1 MSGFGGGRNSGGRG
15 RSRGRGRGR
24 GRSQRGG
31 RGGNYDN
38 SNSNNN
44 SNNNSRDNTSYPQ
57 PILKVCSHFTKNG
70 QCNNSTHCKFAH
82 VVRLH
87 GSINASSTKQNN
99 NNNNNNN
106 RYNHQDTQQNFYS
119 VSSVASW
126 KTGDQVKIF
135 TGSQDGFWR
144 LWTLNNG
151 NFVKE
156 FEHNMG
162 GSVECLEVASNF
174 LFCGFE
180 SYSTALPEV
189 AVGMIHAWDLNNPS
203 SPPLEFHMQSLI
215 PYAHPTAVTK
225 LLVVDG
231 TKIVSGSKDGSI
243 KLWNFDPAAKG
254 FVLVQSLMGHA
265 REITGLAVADGTYL
279 WSSSTDGAI
288 RIWDLAKNGDCQY
301 AITMNETAAAAAAT
315 STNQQSQQQQQ
326 PPQTPQPYH
335 TDAVTCLVSFTSP
348 NGTFIISS
356 SLDGDVKAWNGK
368 TGQMVASEK
377 HGEGVI
383 SMAMGEDA
391 SGKPFLLIGLTSG
404 NIMARNLEPT
414 PKIPNAFAPIL
425 VLSSKY
431 SVGHYDAAVK
441 TIACGIPGTGTF
453 CTGGTDGKVLVFQ
466 ITGDLGLS

>member
-15 RSRGRGRGR
+15 RGRGRSRGRGRGR
-24 GRSQRGG
+24 GGGRSSGG
-31 RGGNYDN
+31 RGYDN
-38 SNSNNN
+38 SNST
-44 SNNNSRDNTSYPQ
+44 NTSSSNYPQ

-70 QCNNSTHCKFAH
+70 QCKNGDRCNFAH
-82 VVRLH
+82 VVRVH
-87 GSINASSTKQNN
+87 GMINASSPKQDNTSNN
-99 NNNNNNN
+99 SSSNN
-106 RYNHQDTQQNFYS
+106 RYNSHQTNQQEMHS
-119 VSSVASW
+119 VTSVANW

-144 LWTLNNG
+144 LWALANG

-189 AVGMIHAWDLNNPS
+189 AVGMIHAWDLNNPA
-203 SPPLEFHMQSLI
+203 SPPLEFHMHTLL
-215 PYAHPTAVTK
+215 PYAHATAVTR

-231 TKIVSGSKDGSI
+231 QKIVSGSRDGSI
-243 KLWNFDPAAKG
+243 KLWNFDPAAKR

-265 REITGLAVADGTYL
+265 REITGLAVADGSYL
-279 WSSSTDGAI
+279 WSSSTDGSI

-301 AITMNETAAAAAAT
+301 AITMNDTAAAT
-315 STNQQSQQQQQ
+315 PTNQQSQQA
-326 PPQTPQPYH
+326 PQPYH
-335 TDAVTCLVSFTSP
+335 TDAVTSLVSFASP

-368 TGQMVASEK
+368 TGQMVASEV
-377 HGEGVI
+377 HGEGVV

-391 SGKPFLLIGLTSG
+391 NGKPFLLIGLQSG
-404 NIMARNLEPT
+404 NVMARNLEPT
-414 PKIPNAFAPIL
+414 PKIPNAFSSIL
-425 VLSSKY
+425 LLSSKY
-431 SVGHYDAAVK
+431 SVAHYDAVK
-441 TIACGIPGTGTF
+441 VIATGISGTGTF
-453 CTGGTDGKVLVFQ
+453 CTGSMDGKVLVFQ
-466 ITGDLGLS
+466 ITGDLGLA